1 MAGAFSRPA
10 RYDAGCPPEPHAF
23 DIPPS
28 ITLMHREIPRACR
41 LLLGLA
47 ILLLATATTMESSA
61 TCRAA
66 EASMEPIQVA
76 SSASAL
82 VEQHC
87 IRCHGPKKAE
97 HGLRLDGLSR
107 DVTRPPIFAAWE
119 RVLRQL
125 RESTMPPEGEP
136 RPDAAALASAEKE
149 IAAAL
154 DAVVARRRAE
164 GRTTLRRLNRIE
176 YENTVRDLFDVD
188 VAVKEI
194 LPEDTIAQ
202 GFDNIG
208 AALNVS
214 PVLMERYLE
223 AADAV
228 LTAAIAP
235 RVPGERMQKRYN
247 LYDSLPSWFATST
260 YKRDD
265 GVVLFR
271 SDASATALFKFAAK
285 TPGLYRFKISAYG
298 YQSDV
303 PVPYVV
309 LAGNF
314 RTAGSGAKIV
324 GYYDAPPRKPGVV
337 DITVRLEQRNATI
350 KVAPSD
356 LPKVYLKQD
365 KMPDYTGPGLNVNWI
380 EVDGPLPEDAV
391 TPSYRRLYGDVDPK
405 RGTLDDAR
413 AILARLLPRAFRRPT
428 TDEEL
433 APYVTLAAAG
443 LEKGATFE
451 QSLHGA
457 IKAVL
462 CAPDFLY
469 FDETPGPLK
478 PYALASRLSYF
489 LWSTMPDE
497 ELLAV
502 AGRGDLTKPEM
513 LRAQVERMLEHPK
526 SEAFTKNFTGQWLS
540 LREIDATTPDVQLYP
555 EFDEL
560 LKWSMVAESQAFFNE
575 LLHNDLSLLNF
586 LDSDFAMINA
596 RLAKLYG
603 IDGVEGVAIR
613 RVPLRPEHGRG
624 GVLTQAAVLK
634 VTANGTTTSPVV
646 RGVWVL
652 DHILGEAA
660 APPPP
665 NVPAIEPDIR
675 GAVTIREQLAKHRA
689 TPACAS
695 CHVRIDPPGFALEN
709 YDVIGGRRERYRALG
724 VKPRPVEGLPPEVAR
739 IAAKPRWGDGLPV
752 DAGDELPDGRKF
764 ADAAEFKKLLLAE
777 PEKFTRCLT
786 KKLVTY
792 ATGNPV
798 EYGDHSEVERIVA
811 AVKDKKYGLRTLV
824 HEIVASELFRNK

>member
-1 MAGAFSRPA
+1 MSPRFILRLIVFLAPFVTPA
-10 RYDAGCPPEPHAF
+10 
-23 DIPPS
+23 
-28 ITLMHREIPRACR
+28 
-41 LLLGLA
+41 
-47 ILLLATATTMESSA
+47 TM
-61 TCRAA
+61 RA
-66 EASMEPIQVA
+66 EATSEGAITVSTTAA
-76 SSASAL
+76 SL

-87 IRCHGPKKAE
+87 VRCHGPKRAE

-107 DVTRPPIFAAWE
+107 DVTRPPIFATWE
-119 RVLRQL
+119 AVLRQL
-125 RESTMPPEGEP
+125 RDGTMPPDGEP
-136 RPDAAALASAEKE
+136 RLETAALSSATNE
-149 IAAAL
+149 IATAL
-154 DAVVARRRAE
+154 DNVTTRRRAE
-164 GRTTLRRLNRIE
+164 GRTTLRRLNRVE
-176 YENTVRDLFDVD
+176 YENTVRDLFEVD
-188 VAVKEI
+188 AAVKEI

-228 LTAAIAP
+228 LAAAIAP
-235 RVPGERMQKRYN
+235 RVPGERVQKRYN
-247 LYDSLPSWFATST
+247 LHDSLPSWFATST

-271 SDASATALFKFAAK
+271 SDSSATALFEFAAK
-285 TPGLYRFKISAYG
+285 TPGLYRFRISAYG

-337 DITVRLEQRNATI
+337 ELTVRLEQRNATI
-350 KVAPSD
+350 KVAPAD
-356 LPKVYLKQD
+356 LPKVYLKPAI
-365 KMPDYTGPGLNVNWI
+365 MAEYIGPGLNVNWI
-380 EVDGPLPEDAV
+380 EVDGPLPEETV

-413 AILARLLPRAFRRPT
+413 TILARLLPRAFRRPT
-428 TDEEL
+428 DDAEL
-433 APYVTLAAAG
+433 QPYVALAAAD

-451 QSLHGA
+451 QALHGA

-462 CAPDFLY
+462 CAPEFLY
-469 FDETPGPLK
+469 FDEHPGPLDSH
-478 PYALASRLSYF
+478 ALASRLSYF

-497 ELLAV
+497 KLLAL
-502 AGRGDLTKPEM
+502 ADQGKLTKPDV
-513 LRAQVERMLEHPK
+513 LRAQVERMLEDPK
-526 SEAFTKNFTGQWLS
+526 AAEFTKNFTGQWLS

-560 LKWSMVAESQAFFNE
+560 LKWSMVEESHTFFDE
-575 LLHNDLSLLNF
+575 LLRNDLSLLNF
-586 LDSDFAMINA
+586 IDSDFAMLNA

-603 IDGVEGVAIR
+603 VDGVEGVAIR

-675 GAVTIREQLAKHRA
+675 GAVTIREQLAKHRE

-709 YDVIGGRRERYRALG
+709 YDVIGGRRDRYRALG
-724 VKPRPVEGLPPEVAR
+724 VKPRPVEGLPPEVTR
-739 IAAKPRWGDGLPV
+739 IAMKPRWGDGLPV
-752 DAGDELPDGRKF
+752 DAGDELSDGRKF
-764 ADAAEFKKLLLAE
+764 AGATEFKKLLLSE

-786 KKLVTY
+786 KKLVTF

-798 EYGDHSEVERIVA
+798 EYGDDDEVERIVE
-811 AVKDKKYGLRTLV
+811 AVKSQKYGLRTLV

>member
-1 MAGAFSRPA
+1 MLR
-10 RYDAGCPPEPHAF
+10 
-23 DIPPS
+23 DIPR
-28 ITLMHREIPRACR
+28 ICR
-41 LLLGLA
+41 LFVRAVVLPVAFALTL
-47 ILLLATATTMESSA
+47 SNSA
-61 TCRAA
+61 PLKAA
-66 EASMEPIQVA
+66 EASEPIEVTSTA
-76 SSASAL
+76 TAL
-82 VEQHC
+82 VEQYC
-87 IRCHGPKKAE
+87 LRCHGPTKAE
-97 HGLRLDGLSR
+97 HGLRLDGLSL
-107 DVTRPPIFAAWE
+107 DVTRPPIFAVWE

-125 RESTMPPEGEP
+125 RNGTMPPDGEP
-136 RPDAAALASAEKE
+136 RPEAAALASAEKE

-154 DAVVARRRAE
+154 DAVVTRRRAE
-164 GRTTLRRLNRIE
+164 GRATLRRLNRIE
-176 YENTVRDLFDVD
+176 YENTVRDLFEVD

-228 LTAAIAP
+228 LTAAVAP
-235 RVPGERMQKRYN
+235 RVSGERMQKRYN

-271 SDASATALFKFAAK
+271 SDASATALFEFAAK

-324 GYYDAPPRKPGVV
+324 GYYDAPPRTPGVV

-350 KVAPSD
+350 KVAPAD

-365 KMPDYTGPGLNVNWI
+365 KMPEYTGPGLNLNWI
-380 EVDGPLPEDAV
+380 EVDGPLPEDDV

-405 RGTLDDAR
+405 RGSLDDAR
-413 AILARLLPRAFRRPT
+413 TILGRLLPRAFRRPT

-433 APYVTLAAAG
+433 APYVALAAAG

-451 QSLHGA
+451 QALHGA

-462 CAPDFLY
+462 CAPEFLY

-497 ELLAV
+497 ELLAS
-502 AGRGDLTKPEM
+502 ARSGKLSNPAM

-526 SEAFTKNFTGQWLS
+526 AEAFTRNFTGQWLS

-560 LKWSMVAESQAFFNE
+560 LKWSMVAESHAFFDE
-575 LLHNDLSLLNF
+575 LLNNDLSLLNF
-586 LDSDFAMINA
+586 LDSDFSMINA

-660 APPPP
+660 APPPA

-675 GAVTIREQLAKHRA
+675 GAVTIREQLAKHRE

-798 EYGDHSEVERIVA
+798 EYGDHAEVERIVE
-811 AVKDKKYGLRTLV
+811 AVKNKKYGLRTLV
-824 HEIVASELFRNK
+824 HKIIQSELFRNK